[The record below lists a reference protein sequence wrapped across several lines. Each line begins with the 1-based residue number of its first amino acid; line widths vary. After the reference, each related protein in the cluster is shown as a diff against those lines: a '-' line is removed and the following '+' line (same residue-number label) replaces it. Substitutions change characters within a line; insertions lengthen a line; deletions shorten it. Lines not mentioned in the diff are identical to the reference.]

1 MAYKKTYRR
10 KTYRKRRNNR
20 YFNTNAFTPE
30 NAWSLAKT
38 AAQDIWM
45 LKGLVNSEML
55 HNQSLGS
62 TTSPNTGTI
71 TLLNGMS
78 QGDTSSARTGNSILM
93 RNVHLRLAFTQHATP
108 TSTIYRVMLVLDKQ
122 QIADTTPAIT
132 DILESASPFSPL
144 ATNSVGR
151 FTIMKNWFFG
161 TDDQRSNQKLIT
173 YFKDFRFHTKYNGT
187 AGTDIQK
194 NGLYLVTISD
204 QPGATAPTFQY
215 SWKVGY
221 HDN

>member
-10 KTYRKRRNNR
+10 KKTYNKGRMSYLKGGK
-20 YFNTNAFTPE
+20 NA
-30 NAWSLAKT
+30 LALARQ
-38 AAQDIWM
+38 AASDIWY

-62 TTSPNTGTI
+62 TTSPNTGTL

-161 TDDQRSNQKLIT
+161 TDDQKTNQKLIT